1 MPHAPEGTNRT
12 RDNEGWCSGC
22 GRPMVCVDRA
32 WYVIS
37 GPDRCTT
44 GPAVGQYCRGGAR
57 LCPNC
62 DGEREVP
69 CPVCDDS
76 GDDDT
81 GCRVCDR
88 HLQIPCPVCQ
98 PAKLARRVAKTDAG
112 DKPVWAPAPAMP
124 AAIENLNDYRR
135 LLTATAGTVLAELQ
149 DALASA
155 QRHQDLAA
163 TVTAGMDLLDSLGV
177 DAAARDEGLRV
188 ADAALAAK
196 DAGWELVEAL
206 TALMWAAQTAAT
218 AVARHDTA
226 QDIHTAGLLADRGAY
241 DGA

>member
-1 MPHAPEGTNRT
+1 MPHAPEGTKRT

-37 GPDRCTT
+37 GPDRCPA

-62 DGEREVP
+62 DGEREVA
-69 CPVCDDS
+69 CPVCDGS
-76 GDDDT
+76 GDEDA

-88 HLQIPCPVCQ
+88 NLQIPCPVCQ
-98 PAKLARRVAKTDAG
+98 PTKLAKRIAKADVG
-112 DKPVWAPAPAMP
+112 DNPAWTPTPP
-124 AAIENLNDYRR
+124 AAGVENLNDYRR
-135 LLTATAGTVLAELQ
+135 LLAATAGAVLAELQ
-149 DALASA
+149 DALACA

-163 TVTAGMDLLDSLGV
+163 SITAGMDLLDSLGV
-177 DAAARDEGLRV
+177 DAATRDEGSRL

-196 DAGWELVEAL
+196 DTGWELVEAL

-218 AVARHDTA
+218 AAARHDTA
-226 QDIHTAGLLADRGAY
+226 QDIHAAGLLADRGAY